1 MIAKEN
7 NKAAEEAQIRIQM
20 DRFARAFRTRDI
32 ALMMSLFA
40 PGMVSYDII
49 PPLQY
54 KGSDIYTEVWK
65 ETFAVFH
72 GAIEIEI
79 RELEVTVG
87 DDIAFSRNLMRLQS
101 SLKDGKQIEF
111 WERMTCG
118 FQKIGGNWL
127 IVHEHVSL
135 PVDLKTGKA
144 AMDLKP

>member
-20 DRFARAFRTRDI
+20 DRFARAFRTRDL

-54 KGSDIYTEVWK
+54 KGSDIYKEVWK
-65 ETFAVFH
+65 ETFAVFD

-135 PVDLKTGKA
+135 PVDLKTGRA
-144 AMDLKP
+144 AMDLEP

>member
-1 MIAKEN
+1 MIAEKN
-7 NKAAEEAQIRIQM
+7 NKAADEAQIRKQL
-20 DRFARAFRTRDI
+20 DSFARAFRTRNL

-40 PGMVSYDII
+40 PGMVSFDII

-54 KGSDIYTEVWK
+54 KGSDVYTEVWK
-65 ETFAVFH
+65 DTFRVFD

-79 RELEVTVG
+79 QELEITVG
-87 DDIAFSRNLMRLQS
+87 DDVAFSRNLLHLQS

-144 AMDLKP
+144 VMDLQP